1 MNGFENYIERTKE
14 QLCCNATEEFKN
26 KYITYT
32 YENKQIDDNLD
43 YFKKCMESGLSPY
56 KALLFFDDYLHDSS
70 WEL

>member
-32 YENKQIDDNLD
+32 YENKQIDDNLIILKNAWSLD
-43 YFKKCMESGLSPY
+43 YHRIKHYYSLMITY
-56 KALLFFDDYLHDSS
+56 T
-70 WEL
+70 